1 VSALR
6 GLLGGV
12 IGLSLLEA
20 TISTAE
26 ASNNASA
33 AITLVTGAMRRLIDP
48 AVPLI
53 PDRRAAVAAR
63 YSN

>member
-1 VSALR
+1 MSALR

-20 TISTAE
+20 TVSSAAAT
-26 ASNNASA
+26 NNASA
-33 AITLVTGAMRRLIDP
+33 AVTLVTGALRRLIDP

-53 PDRRAAVAAR
+53 PDRRAAVAAK
-63 YSN
+63 YPN